1 MTVAPTDGEEDQR
14 VVQDGGVQG
23 KAERPGFIRRQYDR
37 LIRAAHGPRAQWTL
51 AGVAFAESSF
61 FPIPPDVVLIP
72 MMLANPRRAW
82 WLAGLCTVASVI
94 GGLVGYAIGYFL
106 FATVGSWLINLY
118 GLQSGFH
125 EFQQKYAEWG
135 AWIILAKGVT
145 PIPYKLVTITSG
157 VAQFP
162 LGLFILSSIV
172 SRGLRFFLI
181 AVLMR
186 VYGEKVRYYLEKY
199 MNWAFWG
206 FIVLVALGFAVMTQI

>member
-1 MTVAPTDGEEDQR
+1 MNESTKVAS
-14 VVQDGGVQG
+14 
-23 KAERPGFIRRQYDR
+23 RPGVMRTMYAWMMTHAQ
-37 LIRAAHGPRAQWTL
+37 GPKAWWAL
-51 AGVAFAESSF
+51 AGVSFAESSF

-82 WLAGLCTVASVI
+82 WLAGLCTVASVL

-106 FATVGSWLINLY
+106 FETVGSWLINLY
-118 GLQSGFH
+118 GLQAGFH

-135 AWIILAKGVT
+135 SWIILAKGVT

-162 LGLFILSSIV
+162 LGLFILSSIA

-186 VYGEKVRYYLEKY
+186 IYGDQVRHYLEKY
-199 MNWAFWG
+199 LNWAFWG
-206 FIVLVALGFAVMTQI
+206 FLVLVALGFAVMTQI

>member
-1 MTVAPTDGEEDQR
+1 MLKR
-14 VVQDGGVQG
+14 V
-23 KAERPGFIRRQYDR
+23 YDWC
-37 LIRAAHGPRAQWTL
+37 IAAADKPYALWIL
-51 AGVAFAESSF
+51 AAVSFAESSF

-118 GLQSGFH
+118 GLQSGFQ